1 MNNRTDRLFKDKL
14 ADHRLPPAAE
24 AWSKVEAGL
33 SKKNNVVI
41 LWRAAA
47 VFVLFGLLTGAWFYW
62 QSGQQDQPQQL
73 VTKPSGTDN
82 YGLDEPLIARQEK
95 EENKTPVAGVEKTN
109 DLNKAKSK
117 ITVDTQEKLSE
128 PISSENLLTEEA
140 ELVADSKGIPGET
153 QEKLEKPI
161 VIEFTLDP
169 VPVRTLVA
177 QAEGVNEK
185 SNGLEKII
193 NKARDIKNG
202 DSELGGLRD
211 VKNELFALDF
221 RKDKTKRN

>member
-1 MNNRTDRLFKDKL
+1 MNNRTDQLFKDKL
-14 ADHRLPPAAE
+14 GDHRLPPSAE

-33 SKKNNVVI
+33 SKKNNIVI

-62 QSGQQDQPQQL
+62 QSGQQGQPQQL
-73 VTKPSGTDN
+73 VTKSSGTDN
-82 YGLDEPLIARQEK
+82 RLDEPLMSQHEK
-95 EENKTPVAGVEKTN
+95 EENKTQVAGVEKTKN
-109 DLNKAKSK
+109 SKKVKNKFTEA
-117 ITVDTQEKLSE
+117 TQEKITE
-128 PISSENLLTEEA
+128 PLPTENLLTEET
-140 ELVADSKGIPGET
+140 ELVADIKKLPVEP

-169 VPVRTLVA
+169 VPARTLVA
-177 QAEGVNEK
+177 QDEVENEK
-185 SNGLEKII
+185 NKGFEKILD
-193 NKARDIKNG
+193 KARDIKNG
-202 DSELGGLRD
+202 DSELGSLRD